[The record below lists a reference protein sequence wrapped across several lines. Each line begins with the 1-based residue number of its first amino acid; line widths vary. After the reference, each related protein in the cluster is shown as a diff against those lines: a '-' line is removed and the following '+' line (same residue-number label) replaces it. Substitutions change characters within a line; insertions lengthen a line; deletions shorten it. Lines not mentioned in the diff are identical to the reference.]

1 MKTIIQILQTYCT
14 AAIQHCKFFSP
25 ELNPYLPAEIT
36 QSVNH
41 LLGNYQCNS
50 ALKMA
55 RIIKRP
61 PGEIAE
67 AIAAAFPTSAK
78 NIVESISCTSGFIN
92 FRISPKFLAS
102 EISKMLR
109 DKKLGIEMPVHP
121 SKIIVEFSSPNV
133 AKELHVG
140 HLRSTIIGDSI
151 ARLFEFLG
159 HKVIRLNHVGD
170 WGTQFG
176 MLLTYIKYNNID
188 YKHLTIKELLEI
200 YQKAKQKFDKEES
213 FRHGSQVGVVSLQQ
227 EYSKSIEVWEAICET
242 SRKAYQEIYD
252 LLDIKIEERG
262 ESFYRKQLFEIV
274 EDLERKNLIKESQG
288 AKCIFFP
295 EFKNKEGEPLPII
308 VQKSPRKYNS
318 KRTASSFSP
327 EEEIGGYNYMT
338 TDLAA
343 MRQRTQEE
351 KADRIIVITDG
362 GQLLHFQM
370 LVRAAIEAGYLDPK
384 KTEFN
389 HVTFGVVLSPEKKR
403 LKTRE
408 GTSEKLIDL
417 IHKAIECAKNT
428 LKERRPDFSEKEI
441 DNSSKILGID
451 AIKYADLSGHRQK
464 DYIFS
469 YERMLQFEGN
479 TAPYL
484 LYSYVRMQ
492 GIKRKVNKSI
502 KLSTPIILE
511 HPSEI
516 ALALHLRQFDET
528 LLSMSRDLLP
538 NRLADYLYH
547 LAEKFHGFFRDCRV
561 EGSDRESSRLLL
573 CECSSLVLKQGLEI
587 LGLKTLDT
595 M

>member
-1 MKTIIQILQTYCT
+1 MKTIIHILQTYCT
-14 AAIQHCKFFSP
+14 TAIQHCKFFSP
-25 ELNPYLPAEIT
+25 ELYTYLPAEIT
-36 QSVNH
+36 QSVNP

-55 RIIKRP
+55 KIIKKP
-61 PGEIAE
+61 PVEIAE
-67 AIAAAFPTSAK
+67 AIAAEFPSK
-78 NIVESISCTSGFIN
+78 VKSIVESISCTSGFIN
-92 FRISPKFLAS
+92 FTISPKFLAS
-102 EISKMLR
+102 EISRILR
-109 DKKLGIEMPVHP
+109 DKKLGIEMPEPP

-159 HKVIRLNHVGD
+159 HTVIRLNHVGD

-176 MLLTYIKYNNID
+176 MLLAFIRNKNID
-188 YKHLTIKELLEI
+188 YRHLTSKQLLEI
-200 YQKAKQKFDKEES
+200 YQAAKQEFDNNPSFKKRAHQEVIALQKEAP
-213 FRHGSQVGVVSLQQ
+213 
-227 EYSKSIEVWEAICET
+227 KSIEIWKSICQV

-252 LLDIKIEERG
+252 LLDIKITERG
-262 ESFYRKQLFEIV
+262 ESYYRKQLPVIIQ
-274 EDLERKNLIKESQG
+274 DLRKKELTTESQG
-288 AKCIFFP
+288 ATCIFFE
-295 EFKNKEGEPLPII
+295 EFTNKEGDPLPII
-308 VQKSPRKYNS
+308 VQKSD
-318 KRTASSFSP
+318 
-327 EEEIGGYNYMT
+327 GGYNYVT

-343 MRQRTQEE
+343 MRQRIQEE
-351 KADRIIVITDG
+351 KVDRIIVVTDG

-370 LVRAAIEAGYLDPK
+370 LIRASIAAGYLDPK
-384 KTEFN
+384 EIEFN
-389 HVTFGVVLSPEKKR
+389 HVTFGVVLSSEKKR

-417 IHKAIECAKNT
+417 IHKAIEYAKRT

-441 DNSSKILGID
+441 NNSSKILGID

-502 KLSTPIILE
+502 KLSAPITLE
-511 HPSEI
+511 HLSEI

-538 NRLADYLYH
+538 NRLAEYLYH
-547 LAEKFHGFFRDCRV
+547 LAEKFHAFFRDCRV
-561 EGSDRESSRLLL
+561 EGSDSESSRLLL
-573 CECSSLVLKQGLEI
+573 CECSSRVLKQGLEI

>member
-1 MKTIIQILQTYCT
+1 MKTITHLLQTYCT
-14 AAIQHCKFFSP
+14 AAIQRCSLFSA
-25 ELNPYLPAEIT
+25 ELEPYLPAEIT
-36 QSVNH
+36 QSVNQA
-41 LLGNYQCNS
+41 LGDYQCNS

-55 RIIKRP
+55 RILKRSP
-61 PGEIAE
+61 TEIADS
-67 AIAAAFPTSAK
+67 IIQAFPNESKAIVQSITSK
-78 NIVESISCTSGFIN
+78 SGFIN
-92 FRISPKFLAS
+92 FTISPKFLAS
-102 EISKMLR
+102 EISKMLS
-109 DKKLGIEMPVHP
+109 DKKLGIEIPKHP

-140 HLRSTIIGDSI
+140 HLRSTIIGDSL

-159 HKVIRLNHVGD
+159 HRVMRLNHVGD

-176 MLLTYIKYNNID
+176 MLLAYIKTENID
-188 YKHLTIKELLEI
+188 YRHLTIKELLKI
-200 YQKAKQKFDKEES
+200 YQAAKQKFDNDWIFK
-213 FRHGSQVGVVSLQQ
+213 GDAQMGVVLLQG
-227 EYSKSIEVWEAICET
+227 EDSKFIEIWKSICEV

-252 LLDIKIEERG
+252 LLDIKIKERG
-262 ESFYRKQLFEIV
+262 ESFYRKQLPEV
-274 EDLERKNLIKESQG
+274 VKDLEKQRLITPSQG
-288 AKCIFFP
+288 AKCIFFE
-295 EFKNKEGEPLPII
+295 EFKNKEGEILPII
-308 VQKSPRKYNS
+308 VQKSD
-318 KRTASSFSP
+318 
-327 EEEIGGYNYMT
+327 GGYNYMT

-351 KADRIIVITDG
+351 KVDRIIVVTDG

-370 LVRAAIEAGYLDPK
+370 LIRASIAAGYLDPK

-417 IHKAIECAKNT
+417 IHKAIAYAKTT

-441 DNSSKILGID
+441 EDSATILGVD

-502 KLSTPIILE
+502 DISLPIEIN

-538 NRLADYLYH
+538 NRLAEYLYH
-547 LAEKFHGFFRDCRV
+547 LAEKFHAFFRDCRV
-561 EGSDRESSRLLL
+561 EGSESESSRLLL
-573 CECSSLVLKQGLEI
+573 CECSSRVLKQGLEI
-587 LGLKTLDT
+587 LGLKTLNK

>member
-1 MKTIIQILQTYCT
+1 MKTITHALQTYCT
-14 AAIQHCKFFSP
+14 IAIQKCSFFSA
-25 ELNPYLPAEIT
+25 ELDPYLPAEIT
-36 QSVNH
+36 QSMNQA
-41 LLGNYQCNS
+41 LGDYQCNS

-55 RIIKRP
+55 RILKRSP
-61 PGEIAE
+61 SEIADS
-67 AIAAAFPTSAK
+67 IVQAFPNESKTIVQSITSK
-78 NIVESISCTSGFIN
+78 SGFIN
-92 FRISPKFLAS
+92 LTISPKFLAS
-102 EISKMLR
+102 ELSKMLS
-109 DKKLGIEMPVHP
+109 DKKLGIEMPTHP

-140 HLRSTIIGDSI
+140 HLRSTIIGDSL

-159 HKVIRLNHVGD
+159 HRVMRLNHVGD

-176 MLLTYIKYNNID
+176 MLLAFIKEKKINYRDLN
-188 YKHLTIKELLEI
+188 IKELLQI
-200 YQKAKQKFDKEES
+200 YQAAKQEFDNNANFKNQA
-213 FRHGSQVGVVSLQQ
+213 RTDVIDLQR
-227 EYSKSIEVWEAICET
+227 EDPNSIEIWKSICEV

-252 LLDIKIEERG
+252 LLDIKINERG
-262 ESFYRKQLFEIV
+262 ESFYRKQLPLV
-274 EDLERKNLIKESQG
+274 VQDLEKKHLLTQSQG
-288 AKCIFFP
+288 AKCIFF
-295 EFKNKEGEPLPII
+295 EDFKNKEGEPLPII
-308 VQKSPRKYNS
+308 VQKSDR
-318 KRTASSFSP
+318 
-327 EEEIGGYNYMT
+327 GYNYVT

-343 MRQRTQEE
+343 MRQRTHEE
-351 KADRIIVITDG
+351 KVDRIIVVTDG

-370 LVRAAIEAGYLDPK
+370 VIRASITAGYLDPK

-417 IHKAIECAKNT
+417 IHKAITYAKTT
-428 LKERRPDFSEKEI
+428 LTERRPDFSEKEI
-441 DNSSKILGID
+441 EDSAIILGVD

-464 DYIFS
+464 DYVFS

-502 KLSTPIILE
+502 DISLPIEID

-538 NRLADYLYH
+538 NRLAEYLYH
-547 LAEKFHGFFRDCRV
+547 LAEKFHAFFRDCRV
-561 EGSDRESSRLLL
+561 EGSESESSRLLL
-573 CECSSLVLKQGLEI
+573 CECSSCVLKQGLEI
-587 LGLKTLDT
+587 LGLKTLNK

>member
-1 MKTIIQILQTYCT
+1 MKTITHTLQTYCT
-14 AAIQHCKFFSP
+14 AAIQKCSFFSA
-25 ELNPYLPAEIT
+25 ELEPYLPAEIT
-36 QSVNH
+36 QSMNQT
-41 LLGNYQCNS
+41 LGDYQCNS

-55 RIIKRP
+55 RILKKSP
-61 PGEIAE
+61 NEIANSIVE
-67 AIAAAFPTSAK
+67 AFPKESK
-78 NIVESISCTSGFIN
+78 ILVESITSKSGFIN
-92 FRISPKFLAS
+92 FAISPKFLALELS
-102 EISKMLR
+102 RMLR
-109 DKKLGIEMPVHP
+109 DAKLGIEMPKHP
-121 SKIIVEFSSPNV
+121 STIIVEFSSPNV

-140 HLRSTIIGDSI
+140 HLRSTIIGDSL

-159 HKVIRLNHVGD
+159 HRVMRLNHVGD

-176 MLLTYIKYNNID
+176 MLLAFIKEKKINYRD
-188 YKHLTIKELLEI
+188 LTIKELLQI
-200 YQKAKQKFDKEES
+200 YQAAKQEFDNNANFKNQARTDVIALQKEEP
-213 FRHGSQVGVVSLQQ
+213 
-227 EYSKSIEVWEAICET
+227 KSIEIWKSICEV

-252 LLDIKIEERG
+252 LLDIKIKERG
-262 ESFYRKQLFEIV
+262 ESFYRKQLPLV
-274 EDLERKNLIKESQG
+274 VQDLENKHLLTQSEG

-295 EFKNKEGEPLPII
+295 EFKNQEGEPLPII
-308 VQKSPRKYNS
+308 VQKSD
-318 KRTASSFSP
+318 
-327 EEEIGGYNYMT
+327 GGYNYMT

-351 KADRIIVITDG
+351 KVDRIIVVTDG

-370 LVRAAIEAGYLDPK
+370 LIRASIAAGYLDPK

-417 IHKAIECAKNT
+417 IHKAIAYAKTT

-441 DNSSKILGID
+441 EDSATILGVD

-484 LYSYVRMQ
+484 LYSYVRIQ

-502 KLSTPIILE
+502 DISLPIEIT

-516 ALALHLRQFDET
+516 ALALHLRRFDET

-538 NRLADYLYH
+538 NRLAEYLYH
-547 LAEKFHGFFRDCRV
+547 LAEKFHAFFRDCRV
-561 EGSDRESSRLLL
+561 EGSESESSRLLL
-573 CECSSLVLKQGLEI
+573 CECSSRVLKQGLET
-587 LGLKTLDT
+587 LGLKTLNK

>member
-1 MKTIIQILQTYCT
+1 MKPLIQILQGYCT
-14 AAIQHCKFFSP
+14 TAIQHCGFFSSAL
-25 ELNPYLPAEIT
+25 EPYLPAEIT
-36 QSVNH
+36 QSMNPQ
-41 LLGNYQCNS
+41 LGDYQCNS
-50 ALKMA
+50 AFKMA
-55 RIIKRP
+55 RILRKSP
-61 PGEIAE
+61 NEIAE
-67 AIAAAFPTSAK
+67 AITKAFPSSAK
-78 NIVESISCTSGFIN
+78 NILDSINCTSGFIN
-92 FRISPKFLAS
+92 FTISPEFVAS
-102 EISKMLR
+102 EITKMLS
-109 DKKLGIEMPVHP
+109 DLKLGIEMPEHP

-159 HKVIRLNHVGD
+159 HNVIRLNHVGD

-176 MLLTYIKYNNID
+176 MLLAFITKKEIP
-188 YKHLTIKELLEI
+188 YKDLTIKQLLEV
-200 YQKAKQKFDKEES
+200 YQAAKQEFDTDPLFKKQAHEKVIALQKEDPKAIQIWKVMCKV
-213 FRHGSQVGVVSLQQ
+213 SQ
-227 EYSKSIEVWEAICET
+227 
-242 SRKAYQEIYD
+242 KAYQEIYD
-252 LLDIKIEERG
+252 LLDIKITERG
-262 ESFYRKQLFEIV
+262 ESFYRKQLPLVIH
-274 EDLERKNLIKESQG
+274 DLEKKNLITKSEG

-295 EFKNKEGEPLPII
+295 EFTNKEGEPLPII
-308 VQKSPRKYNS
+308 AQKSD
-318 KRTASSFSP
+318 
-327 EEEIGGYNYMT
+327 GGYNYMT

-351 KADRIIVITDG
+351 KADRIIVVTDG

-370 LVRAAIEAGYLDPK
+370 LLRASIAAGYLDPQ

-417 IHKAIECAKNT
+417 IHKAIECAKTT
-428 LKERRPDFSEKEI
+428 LKERRPDFSAKEV
-441 DNSSKILGID
+441 DQLATILGID

-484 LYSYVRMQ
+484 LYSYVRIQ
-492 GIKRKVNKSI
+492 GIKRKVNKAIDASS
-502 KLSTPIILE
+502 LIILE

-516 ALALHLRQFDET
+516 TLALHLRQFDET
-528 LLSMSRDLLP
+528 LFSMSRDLLP
-538 NRLADYLYH
+538 NRLAEYLYH
-547 LAEKFHGFFRDCRV
+547 LAEKFHAFFRDCRV
-561 EGSDRESSRLLL
+561 EGSESESSRLLL
-573 CECSSLVLKQGLEI
+573 CECASRVLKQGLEI
-587 LGLKTLDT
+587 LGLQTLDK

>member
-1 MKTIIQILQTYCT
+1 MKTITHALQTYCT
-14 AAIQHCKFFSP
+14 TAIQKCSFFSP
-25 ELNPYLPAEIT
+25 ELAHYLPAEIA
-36 QSVNH
+36 QSINQA
-41 LLGNYQCNS
+41 LGDYQCNS

-55 RIIKRP
+55 RILKRSP
-61 PGEIAE
+61 TEIADS
-67 AIAAAFPTSAK
+67 IIQAFPNESKAIVQSITSK
-78 NIVESISCTSGFIN
+78 SGFIN
-92 FRISPKFLAS
+92 FTISPKFLAS
-102 EISKMLR
+102 EISNMLS
-109 DKKLGIEMPVHP
+109 DKKLGIEMSKP
-121 SKIIVEFSSPNV
+121 SSTIIVEFSSPNV

-140 HLRSTIIGDSI
+140 HLRSTIIGDSL

-159 HKVIRLNHVGD
+159 YRVIRLNHVGD

-176 MLLTYIKYNNID
+176 MLLAFIKEKKITYRD
-188 YKHLTIKELLEI
+188 LTIQQLLQI
-200 YQKAKQKFDKEES
+200 YQAAKQEFDNNANFKNQA
-213 FRHGSQVGVVSLQQ
+213 RTDVIDLQR
-227 EYSKSIEVWEAICET
+227 EDPKSIEIWKSICEV

-252 LLDIKIEERG
+252 LLDIKIKERG
-262 ESFYRKQLFEIV
+262 ESFYRKQLPEIV
-274 EDLERKNLIKESQG
+274 KDLEKKHLITQSHG
-288 AKCIFFP
+288 AKCIFFE

-308 VQKSPRKYNS
+308 VQKSD
-318 KRTASSFSP
+318 
-327 EEEIGGYNYMT
+327 GGYNYVT

-351 KADRIIVITDG
+351 KVDRIIVVTDG

-370 LVRAAIEAGYLDPK
+370 VIRASIAAGYLDPT

-389 HVTFGVVLSPEKKR
+389 HVTFGVVLSPDKKR

-417 IHKAIECAKNT
+417 IHKAIAYAKTT
-428 LKERRPDFSEKEI
+428 LTERRPDFSEKEI
-441 DNSSKILGID
+441 HDAAIILGVD

-502 KLSTPIILE
+502 DISLPIEIN

-516 ALALHLRQFDET
+516 ALALHLRRFDET

-538 NRLADYLYH
+538 NRLAEYLYH
-547 LAEKFHGFFRDCRV
+547 LAEKFHAFFRDCRV
-561 EGSDRESSRLLL
+561 EGSESESSRLLL
-573 CECSSLVLKQGLEI
+573 CECSSRVLKQGLEI
-587 LGLKTLDT
+587 LGLKTLNK

>member
-1 MKTIIQILQTYCT
+1 MKTIAHTLQTYCT
-14 AAIQHCKFFSP
+14 AAIQKCSFFSS

-36 QSVNH
+36 QSMNQT
-41 LLGNYQCNS
+41 LGDYQCNS

-55 RIIKRP
+55 RILRKSP
-61 PGEIAE
+61 NEIANSIVE
-67 AIAAAFPTSAK
+67 AFPEESK
-78 NIVESISCTSGFIN
+78 ILVESITSKSGFIN
-92 FRISPKFLAS
+92 FAISPKFLAS
-102 EISKMLR
+102 ELSKMLR
-109 DKKLGIEMPVHP
+109 DAKLGIEMAKHS

-140 HLRSTIIGDSI
+140 HLRSTIIGDSL

-159 HKVIRLNHVGD
+159 HTVLRLNHVGD

-176 MLLTYIKYNNID
+176 MLLAFIKEKNID
-188 YKHLTIKELLEI
+188 YRHLTIKELLEI
-200 YQKAKQKFDKEES
+200 YQAAKQEFDNNINFKNQA
-213 FRHGSQVGVVSLQQ
+213 RTDVIALQR
-227 EYSKSIEVWEAICET
+227 EDPKSIEIWKSICEV
-242 SRKAYQEIYD
+242 SRKAYREIYD
-252 LLDIKIEERG
+252 LLDVKITERG
-262 ESFYRKQLFEIV
+262 ESFYRKQLPLV
-274 EDLERKNLIKESQG
+274 VQDLENKQLLTQSQG
-288 AKCIFFP
+288 AKCLFFP
-295 EFKNKEGEPLPII
+295 EFKNQEGDPLPII
-308 VQKSPRKYNS
+308 VQKSD
-318 KRTASSFSP
+318 
-327 EEEIGGYNYMT
+327 GGYNYVT

-351 KADRIIVITDG
+351 KVDRIIVVTDG

-370 LVRAAIEAGYLDPK
+370 ILRASIAAGYLNPK

-408 GTSEKLIDL
+408 GASEKLIDL
-417 IHKAIECAKNT
+417 IHKAIAYAKTT
-428 LKERRPDFSEKEI
+428 LTKRRPDFSEKEI
-441 DNSSKILGID
+441 NNSAIILGVD

-469 YERMLQFEGN
+469 YERMLQLEGN

-502 KLSTPIILE
+502 DSSLPIALE

-538 NRLADYLYH
+538 NRLAEYLYH
-547 LAEKFHGFFRDCRV
+547 LAEKFHAFFRDCRV
-561 EGSDRESSRLLL
+561 EGSQSESSRLLL
-573 CECSSLVLKQGLEI
+573 CECSSRVLKQGLEI
-587 LGLKTLDT
+587 LGLKTLSK

>member
-1 MKTIIQILQTYCT
+1 MKTIIHILQTYCT
-14 AAIQHCKFFSP
+14 NAIQNCKFFST
-25 ELNPYLPAEIT
+25 ELHPYLPAEIT

-67 AIAAAFPTSAK
+67 AIVAAFPSNAK

-92 FRISPKFLAS
+92 FTISPKFLAL
-102 EISKMLR
+102 EISNMLH
-109 DKKLGIEMPVHP
+109 DKKLGIEMPKDP
-121 SKIIVEFSSPNV
+121 CKIIVEFSSPNV

-159 HKVIRLNHVGD
+159 HRVIRLNHVGD

-176 MLLTYIKYNNID
+176 MLLAFITEKNIN
-188 YKHLTIKELLEI
+188 YRHLTSKQLLEI
-200 YQKAKQKFDKEES
+200 YQAAKQEFDNNPSFKKKAHQEVIALQKEAPTSIEIW
-213 FRHGSQVGVVSLQQ
+213 
-227 EYSKSIEVWEAICET
+227 KSICQV

-252 LLDIKIEERG
+252 LLDIKITERG
-262 ESFYRKQLFEIV
+262 ESYYRKQLPIIIQ
-274 EDLERKNLIKESQG
+274 DLRKKDLTTESQG
-288 AKCIFFP
+288 ATCIFFE
-295 EFKNKEGEPLPII
+295 EFTSKEGDPLPII
-308 VQKSPRKYNS
+308 VQKSD
-318 KRTASSFSP
+318 
-327 EEEIGGYNYMT
+327 GGYNYVT

-343 MRQRTQEE
+343 MRQRTEEE
-351 KADRIIVITDG
+351 KVDRIIVVTDG

-370 LVRAAIEAGYLDPK
+370 VIRASIAAGYLDPK

-417 IHKAIECAKNT
+417 IHKAIQCAKTT

-441 DNSSKILGID
+441 NNSSKILGID

-502 KLSTPIILE
+502 KLSAPILLE

-528 LLSMSRDLLP
+528 LFFMSRDLLP
-538 NRLADYLYH
+538 NRLAEYLYH
-547 LAEKFHGFFRDCRV
+547 LAEKFHAFFRDCRV
-561 EGSDRESSRLLL
+561 EGSDSESSRLSL
-573 CECSSLVLKQGLEI
+573 CECSSRVLKQGLEI
-587 LGLKTLDT
+587 LGLKTLDK

>member
-1 MKTIIQILQTYCT
+1 MKTITHILQTYCT
-14 AAIQHCKFFSP
+14 SAIQKCKFFSS
-25 ELNPYLPAEIT
+25 ELHPYIPAEIT
-36 QSVNH
+36 QSMNQA
-41 LLGNYQCNS
+41 LGDYQCNS

-55 RIIKRP
+55 RILKRP
-61 PGEIAE
+61 PNEIAE
-67 AIAAAFPTSAK
+67 SIAEAFPKESKTLL
-78 NIVESISCTSGFIN
+78 ESITCKSGFIN
-92 FRISPKFLAS
+92 FTISPKFLAS
-102 EISKMLR
+102 ELSKMLR
-109 DKKLGIEMPVHP
+109 DPKLGIEMPAHP
-121 SKIIVEFSSPNV
+121 SKIIIDFSSPNV

-140 HLRSTIIGDSI
+140 HLRSTIIGDSL

-159 HKVIRLNHVGD
+159 HRVMRLNHVGD

-176 MLLTYIKYNNID
+176 MLLAYIKTENID
-188 YKHLTIKELLEI
+188 YRHLTIKELLQI
-200 YQKAKQKFDKEES
+200 YQAAKQKFDNDPIFK
-213 FRHGSQVGVVSLQQ
+213 GDAQMGVVSLQQ
-227 EYSKSIEVWEAICET
+227 KYPPSIEVWKSICEV

-252 LLDIKIEERG
+252 LLDIKITERG
-262 ESFYRKQLFEIV
+262 ESFYRDQLPHIIQ
-274 EDLERKNLIKESQG
+274 DLDKKNLITESQG
-288 AKCIFFP
+288 ARCIFFP
-295 EFKNKEGEPLPII
+295 EFTNKEGEPLPIM
-308 VQKSPRKYNS
+308 VQKSD
-318 KRTASSFSP
+318 
-327 EEEIGGYNYMT
+327 GGHNYVT

-351 KADRIIVITDG
+351 KADRIIVVTDG

-370 LVRAAIEAGYLDPK
+370 LIRASIAAGYLDPK

-417 IHKAIECAKNT
+417 IHKAIACAKNT
-428 LKERRPDFSEKEI
+428 LTERRPDFSAKEI
-441 DNSSKILGID
+441 EDSATILGID

-502 KLSTPIILE
+502 ELSFPISIE

-528 LLSMSRDLLP
+528 LFSMSRDLLP
-538 NRLADYLYH
+538 NRLAEYLYH
-547 LAEKFHGFFRDCRV
+547 LAEKFHAFFRDCRV
-561 EGSDRESSRLLL
+561 EGSDSESSRLLL
-573 CECSSLVLKQGLEI
+573 CECSGRVLKQGLEI
-587 LGLKTLDT
+587 LGLKTLDK